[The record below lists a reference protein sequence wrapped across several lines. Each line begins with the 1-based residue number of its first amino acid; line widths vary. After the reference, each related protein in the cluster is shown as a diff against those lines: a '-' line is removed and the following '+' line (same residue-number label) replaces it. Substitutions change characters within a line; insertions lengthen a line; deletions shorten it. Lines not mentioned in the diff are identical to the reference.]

1 MNDRNDGQTYYE
13 LLEVKP
19 NAGPSEIY
27 SAYQRARTTY
37 SPNSP
42 ALYSMFTP
50 EEAKQL
56 MALIEEAYQTLS
68 HQARRKEYDVK
79 IGLAKHSPMVSS
91 SVAKKRD
98 PQPAPQPAKAEAR
111 PSQSGSARATDGGW
125 VGAVKTAGKSVDVPK
140 GFARTKFSVYEVK
153 PEIESELETKED
165 INGGFLQK
173 VRLYK
178 GVTLDQ
184 MSDEIRVAKSTLV
197 ALEADDTDALPV
209 AVFTRGFVVQFARI
223 LGLNERRIVDAYMK
237 FFRTKRT

>member
-79 IGLAKHSPMVSS
+79 IGIAKHSPMVSS
-91 SVAKKRD
+91 AVPKKKD
-98 PQPAPQPAKAEAR
+98 PAPQPAQPVKQQPKE
-111 PSQSGSARATDGGW
+111 PSRTSDGGW
-125 VGAVKTAGKSVDVPK
+125 VGAVKTAGKKEDVPK
-140 GFARTKFSVYEVK
+140 GFARTKFSVYEIK
-153 PEIESELETKED
+153 PDVESEIETKEEVD
-165 INGGFLQK
+165 GLFLQK
-173 VRLYK
+173 IRLYK

-197 ALEADDTDALPV
+197 ALEANDTDALPV

-237 FFRTKRT
+237 YFRAKRS